1 MSVVA
6 IVPHGGPWTEDDY
19 FALGESNERIE
30 LIDGSL
36 YMTPAASS
44 KHQRCS
50 FMLTSILLTAAPL
63 GFDVIEA
70 VNLRLGRDRILIPDI
85 VVTTRLDDEV
95 KFFDAADIA
104 LVVEI
109 ASPSNAT
116 TDRVLKSHLYATA
129 GIETYLRV
137 ELGEHGPVLYLY
149 RLADTTYTLIAEGG
163 KGNPLRLDRPFP
175 AEIDPARLLS
185 R

>member
-1 MSVVA
+1 MSVAA
-6 IVPHGGPWTEDDY
+6 IDPHGGPWTEDDY

-44 KHQRCS
+44 EHQRCS
-50 FMLTSILLTAAPL
+50 RYLANLLEEAAPL

-85 VVTTRLDDEV
+85 VVTTRLDEEV
-95 KFFDAADIA
+95 KFFDPADIA
-104 LVVEI
+104 LVAEI

-116 TDRVLKSHLYATA
+116 TDRVLKSHLYAAA

-137 ELGEHGPVLYLY
+137 ELGEHGPVLYLH
-149 RLADTTYTLIAEGG
+149 RLRDTAYALVAEGG
-163 KGNPLRLDRPFP
+163 KGHPLRLDRPFP

>member
-6 IVPHGGPWTEDDY
+6 IDPHGGPWTEDDY

-44 KHQRCS
+44 KHQTCS
-50 FMLTSILLTAAPL
+50 RYLANLLDEAAPL

-70 VNLRLGRDRILIPDI
+70 VNVRLGRDRILIPDI

-104 LVVEI
+104 MVVEI

-137 ELGEHGPVLYLY
+137 DLGEHGPLLYLH
-149 RLADTTYTLIAEGG
+149 RLRGTTYAFVAEGG

-175 AEIDPARLLS
+175 TEIDPARLL
-185 R
+185 RR